1 MGKGL
6 EKAGRVVKSLSPGA
20 PGTKQWQERY
30 GDRLVRVRSTTVE
43 IIVEE
48 TYWDPEG
55 YQAYKL
61 AMFNKW
67 TFHIINS

>member
-30 GDRLVRVRSTTVE
+30 GDHLVRVR
-43 IIVEE
+43 
-48 TYWDPEG
+48 Y
-55 YQAYKL
+55 
-61 AMFNKW
+61 
-67 TFHIINS
+67 